1 MERELKATSCGEF
14 KELELFNKE
23 KGRLTGAPFTHEKI

>member
-1 MERELKATSCGEF
+1 MERELKATLREKR

-23 KGRLTGAPFTHEKI
+23 KGLPSHI

>member
-1 MERELKATSCGEF
+1 MERGLKATLREKH

-23 KGRLTGAPFTHEKI
+23 KGLPHIFERV

>member
-1 MERELKATSCGEF
+1 MRDGEERKATLCEKR

-23 KGRLTGAPFTHEKI
+23 KGLPSHI

>member
-1 MERELKATSCGEF
+1 MERELKATLREKH

-23 KGRLTGAPFTHEKI
+23 KGFPSHI